1 MGVTLSICALVM
13 FNGTL
18 KTFNVDNIRGSPKDD
33 DSVTAKLAARY
44 AAVWGSQW
52 REWIGLREIVE
63 NLNRKP

>member
-1 MGVTLSICALVM
+1 MGV
-13 FNGTL
+13 
-18 KTFNVDNIRGSPKDD
+18 TFNVDNIRGSPKDD
-33 DSVTAKLAARY
+33 DSVAAKLAARY